1 MINKIHLI
9 DVLEGLVK
17 IETESVDVVLI
28 DPPYNIGKDFGNSND
43 KMQLKSYV
51 EWSKLWMDE
60 SIRILKPSGTIYIY
74 GFPEILAH
82 LSVNFNLQH
91 RWLCWHY
98 TNKTTPGSTFWQR
111 SYESVLCGWKTE
123 KRIFNL
129 DEVREPYTE
138 TFIKNAAGKSRKAT
152 KGRFQTSDKETTYT
166 ANEHGALPRDVIKV
180 PALAGG
186 AGKSERWFYCK
197 TCDDAYQNADMG
209 QHEGHDLIIHPTQK
223 PKELTR
229 KLLLASMPLF
239 EKGLVVIPFSGT
251 GSEIIVADEL
261 NMNYIGFDINP
272 DYIKLAEKT
281 LKKSKEITN
290 PLQEEF
296 GELFK

>member
-1 MINKIHLI
+1 MKEIQLI
-9 DVLEGLVK
+9 DVIDGLSK
-17 IETESVDVVLI
+17 IKTETVDIVLI
-28 DPPYNIGKDFGNSND
+28 DPPYNIGKNFGNSND
-43 KMQLKSYV
+43 KMELKTYID
-51 EWSKLWMDE
+51 WSKLWMNE
-60 SIRILKPSGTIYIY
+60 SIRILKPTGTIYIY

-82 LSVNFNLQH
+82 LSVNFDLEH
-91 RWLCWHY
+91 RWLAWHY

-111 SYESVLCGWKTE
+111 SYESILCGWKSNQ
-123 KRIFNL
+123 RIFNL
-129 DEVREPYTE
+129 DNVREPYTE
-138 TFIKNAAGKSRKAT
+138 TFITKAAGKTRKAT
-152 KGRFQTSDKETTYT
+152 NGRFQTSDEVTTYT

-186 AGKSERWFYCK
+186 AGKVERWFYCK
-197 TCDDAYQNADMG
+197 TCDDAYPNANMG
-209 QHEGHDLIIHPTQK
+209 QHEGHDLVIHPTQK

-229 KLLLASMPLF
+229 KLLTASMP
-239 EKGLVVIPFSGT
+239 EHDGVVVVPFVGT

-261 NMNYIGFDINP
+261 NLNYIGFDINP

-281 LKKSKEITN
+281 LKKSQEMSN